1 MVANCAARN
10 VVFVTMRIDTDTA
23 MQSAAAACDDPER
36 SSFLPRF
43 TGPTPNDVTVMTYFP
58 SLSSMFLDRTRLC

>member
-1 MVANCAARN
+1 
-10 VVFVTMRIDTDTA
+10 MRIDTDTA